1 MSNVEILAPAGS
13 LDGLYASFQMGADAV
28 YVGTSRFGARA
39 FAKNPSV
46 DELKEALVYAH
57 MHDKKIYLT
66 VNTLL
71 SDREL
76 ENDLFPLIA
85 PLYEAGLDACI
96 VQDLGVLSFLHENFP
111 QMDLHA
117 STQMTILSGDEA
129 ELYKNYGVTRFVPAR
144 ECTIEEIRAMRAQTD
159 LEIEVFVHGAL
170 CYCYSG
176 QCLMSEEIGDRS
188 GNRGMCAQPCR
199 LPFTSAYGNGHLF
212 STKDMCTLM
221 HIPELVD
228 AGIDSFKIEGR
239 MKKKEY
245 SAYLSSLYRHYVDVY
260 ESEGKETFQALVQNK
275 ESRLWKDIRRSK
287 DIYNRGG
294 FCAGYLFETDKKN
307 IMYPKKNGHFG
318 TCVGTVLKA
327 SKGQAVFRVKEALH
341 YQDILEFRLED
352 DTKAYEYTVKNEA
365 APGDIVTC
373 NVKRGSTIFKGQKVY
388 RTKNAA
394 LLSWIDEKIESVD
407 DKISLK
413 GEMTAKI
420 GKPIALKLQGLSHEV
435 TVFGEPLQRAVNR
448 PVTKDEIE
456 KRLRKMGNTNYKL
469 TDFSIILDD
478 DSFVPM
484 GEIAKLKRE
493 ALVAFEREAVSG
505 RSVEEQKPHKKKEL
519 PVWQNASILKVSTM
533 EQLRTALRTDEND
546 VWIEL
551 PVALFAKEEDEVI
564 KLLQN
569 RPVLLSF
576 PRIMKAGAEEKWR
589 SLVNRLF
596 VGAVVINSHRA
607 LLVAKK
613 RFKDCPWIA
622 AETFYHENERAKEVL
637 AEFGICQAIK
647 RGYGRKE
654 VMVTKGCLKRT
665 LDRCDGKKERILVS
679 GGKGDKFYVVNNCD
693 FCYNTIYTKNGE
705 KKPELDKPAW
715 HHFTWETAD
724 EMRKV
729 LKTWNLL

>member
-176 QCLMSEEIGDRS
+176 QCLMSEGIGDRS

-260 ESEGKETFQALVQNK
+260 ES
-275 ESRLWKDIRRSK
+275 
-287 DIYNRGG
+287 GG
-294 FCAGYLFETDKKN
+294 RKLFRHWFRIKKAGC
-307 IMYPKKNGHFG
+307 G
-318 TCVGTVLKA
+318 
-327 SKGQAVFRVKEALH
+327 
-341 YQDILEFRLED
+341 
-352 DTKAYEYTVKNEA
+352 
-365 APGDIVTC
+365 
-373 NVKRGSTIFKGQKVY
+373 
-388 RTKNAA
+388 
-394 LLSWIDEKIESVD
+394 
-407 DKISLK
+407 KISGGVK
-413 GEMTAKI
+413 TFITA
-420 GKPIALKLQGLSHEV
+420 A
-435 TVFGEPLQRAVNR
+435 
-448 PVTKDEIE
+448 D
-456 KRLRKMGNTNYKL
+456 
-469 TDFSIILDD
+469 
-478 DSFVPM
+478 FVPDTFLRQ
-484 GEIAKLKRE
+484 IRKILCIR
-493 ALVAFEREAVSG
+493 
-505 RSVEEQKPHKKKEL
+505 KK
-519 PVWQNASILKVSTM
+519 T
-533 EQLRTALRTDEND
+533 
-546 VWIEL
+546 
-551 PVALFAKEEDEVI
+551 
-564 KLLQN
+564 
-569 RPVLLSF
+569 
-576 PRIMKAGAEEKWR
+576 G
-589 SLVNRLF
+589 
-596 VGAVVINSHRA
+596 
-607 LLVAKK
+607 
-613 RFKDCPWIA
+613 
-622 AETFYHENERAKEVL
+622 
-637 AEFGICQAIK
+637 
-647 RGYGRKE
+647 
-654 VMVTKGCLKRT
+654 
-665 LDRCDGKKERILVS
+665 ILV
-679 GGKGDKFYVVNNCD
+679 
-693 FCYNTIYTKNGE
+693 
-705 KKPELDKPAW
+705 
-715 HHFTWETAD
+715 
-724 EMRKV
+724 RV
-729 LKTWNLL
+729 LVLF

>member
-228 AGIDSFKIEGR
+228 AGIDSFKI
-239 MKKKEY
+239 
-245 SAYLSSLYRHYVDVY
+245 
-260 ESEGKETFQALVQNK
+260 
-275 ESRLWKDIRRSK
+275 
-287 DIYNRGG
+287 
-294 FCAGYLFETDKKN
+294 
-307 IMYPKKNGHFG
+307 
-318 TCVGTVLKA
+318 
-327 SKGQAVFRVKEALH
+327 
-341 YQDILEFRLED
+341 
-352 DTKAYEYTVKNEA
+352 
-365 APGDIVTC
+365 
-373 NVKRGSTIFKGQKVY
+373 
-388 RTKNAA
+388 
-394 LLSWIDEKIESVD
+394 
-407 DKISLK
+407 
-413 GEMTAKI
+413 
-420 GKPIALKLQGLSHEV
+420 
-435 TVFGEPLQRAVNR
+435 
-448 PVTKDEIE
+448 
-456 KRLRKMGNTNYKL
+456 
-469 TDFSIILDD
+469 
-478 DSFVPM
+478 
-484 GEIAKLKRE
+484 
-493 ALVAFEREAVSG
+493 
-505 RSVEEQKPHKKKEL
+505 
-519 PVWQNASILKVSTM
+519 
-533 EQLRTALRTDEND
+533 
-546 VWIEL
+546 
-551 PVALFAKEEDEVI
+551 
-564 KLLQN
+564 
-569 RPVLLSF
+569 
-576 PRIMKAGAEEKWR
+576 
-589 SLVNRLF
+589 
-596 VGAVVINSHRA
+596 
-607 LLVAKK
+607 
-613 RFKDCPWIA
+613 
-622 AETFYHENERAKEVL
+622 
-637 AEFGICQAIK
+637 
-647 RGYGRKE
+647 
-654 VMVTKGCLKRT
+654 
-665 LDRCDGKKERILVS
+665 
-679 GGKGDKFYVVNNCD
+679 
-693 FCYNTIYTKNGE
+693 
-705 KKPELDKPAW
+705 
-715 HHFTWETAD
+715 
-724 EMRKV
+724 
-729 LKTWNLL
+729 

>member
-245 SAYLSSLYRHYVDVY
+245 SAYLSSL
-260 ESEGKETFQALVQNK
+260 
-275 ESRLWKDIRRSK
+275 
-287 DIYNRGG
+287 
-294 FCAGYLFETDKKN
+294 
-307 IMYPKKNGHFG
+307 P
-318 TCVGTVLKA
+318 
-327 SKGQAVFRVKEALH
+327 
-341 YQDILEFRLED
+341 
-352 DTKAYEYTVKNEA
+352 
-365 APGDIVTC
+365 
-373 NVKRGSTIFKGQKVY
+373 
-388 RTKNAA
+388 
-394 LLSWIDEKIESVD
+394 
-407 DKISLK
+407 
-413 GEMTAKI
+413 
-420 GKPIALKLQGLSHEV
+420 
-435 TVFGEPLQRAVNR
+435 PLCR
-448 PVTKDEIE
+448 
-456 KRLRKMGNTNYKL
+456 
-469 TDFSIILDD
+469 
-478 DSFVPM
+478 
-484 GEIAKLKRE
+484 
-493 ALVAFEREAVSG
+493 
-505 RSVEEQKPHKKKEL
+505 
-519 PVWQNASILKVSTM
+519 
-533 EQLRTALRTDEND
+533 
-546 VWIEL
+546 
-551 PVALFAKEEDEVI
+551 
-564 KLLQN
+564 
-569 RPVLLSF
+569 
-576 PRIMKAGAEEKWR
+576 
-589 SLVNRLF
+589 
-596 VGAVVINSHRA
+596 
-607 LLVAKK
+607 
-613 RFKDCPWIA
+613 
-622 AETFYHENERAKEVL
+622 
-637 AEFGICQAIK
+637 
-647 RGYGRKE
+647 
-654 VMVTKGCLKRT
+654 CL
-665 LDRCDGKKERILVS
+665 
-679 GGKGDKFYVVNNCD
+679 
-693 FCYNTIYTKNGE
+693 
-705 KKPELDKPAW
+705 
-715 HHFTWETAD
+715 
-724 EMRKV
+724 
-729 LKTWNLL
+729 